1 VGQPEDQIRRFFE
14 RFASPPRE
22 EMDALIAR
30 GRRSLLSKGD
40 FLVQLGD
47 THHRVAFLH
56 TGIVR
61 FHVVNQATGDDVT
74 KDFVFAPG
82 LVTSFG
88 SAVRNQPARVAISAV
103 EDCAVTLW
111 PFEELRKQMDGRLEW
126 EKFGRKV
133 AEWLYVRKEDR
144 ELAFLLQSA
153 DERYDALS
161 AEFPAAVSR
170 IPQHLLASYL
180 GVAPESLSRLK
191 ARRKSKTKRGRPP
204 E

>member
-1 VGQPEDQIRRFFE
+1 VGQPEAQIRGFIE

-22 EMDALIAR
+22 QVDALIAK
-30 GRRSLLSKGD
+30 GRRTLLQKSE

-47 THHRVAFLH
+47 TDHRVAFLH

-61 FHVVNQATGDDVT
+61 FHVVDNETGSDVT
-74 KDFVFAPG
+74 KDIVFAPG

-88 SAVRNQPARVAISAV
+88 SAVRNQPARVAVSAV
-103 EDCAVTLW
+103 EDCVVTLW
-111 PFEELRKQMDGRLEW
+111 PFSEMRRQMDGHIEW
-126 EKFGRKV
+126 EKFRRKI

-153 DERYDALS
+153 DERYDALC
-161 AEFPAAVSR
+161 AEFPPEMSKV
-170 IPQHLLASYL
+170 PQHMLASYL

-191 ARRKSKTKRGRPP
+191 RRRKQ
-204 E
+204 